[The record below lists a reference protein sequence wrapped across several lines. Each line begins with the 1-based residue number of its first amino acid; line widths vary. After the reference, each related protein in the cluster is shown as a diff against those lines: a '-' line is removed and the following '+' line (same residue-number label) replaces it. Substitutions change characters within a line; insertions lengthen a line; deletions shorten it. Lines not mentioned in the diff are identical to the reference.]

1 MTRRRLS
8 IGVAAA
14 ATGAV
19 GLVLLAHPPA
29 GAVDVWGNVGP
40 ASQLPPGALADAYPL
55 GNYALDHHFNAV
67 EAGVFSGV
75 DVSGIAPTVA
85 WLLAN
90 LIWQLTALLANAVI
104 TLFTFAFSLDL
115 VNGSKATGGAGALG
129 PVSDAVRSIYRDVFG
144 EPWLTVAVLLAG
156 MWSMWQA
163 LVRRRYTETAGA
175 LALSLLYI
183 VIALAFVTQP
193 ERTIGQASRWT
204 NEISTAFLSLTAD
217 GQVGEAQRAKQ
228 DASDHLFELLVYRPW
243 VVLQFGGT
251 EHCVRNAGSDD
262 PTDVPVRPLSTDPDR
277 DARLA
282 RQLARSQQVEAD
294 DGKVCVNNRLKYAPH
309 FLRFEPGSDQRN
321 AQYEALKDGD
331 SGKLPDEDPGKGDG
345 TYRLGPI
352 DKPAAEAMGKSAQY
366 QRLGIAVVIFAG
378 ELGVYLLLGALAVSV
393 IVAQVLVLLLL
404 AFAPVA
410 LVIGTFPGR
419 GHQFFLDWLARLA
432 SFLLRKALY
441 SLILAIL
448 LAVSAALQA
457 ATSNLG
463 WLMAFG
469 LQAVFFWAVFLNRK
483 QLTGQLSTT
492 LTGTTGHRDEAR
504 LLAGVG
510 AAYVT
515 RRALRRAVGR
525 IAKATGPTGR
535 DGHRAPPRPSH
546 APTAPR
552 EASALPPLAPAASD
566 TTDTPGDQ
574 TAGDA
579 PARGADRAPGDHAA
593 ATERSPRRDA
603 EPDPG
608 PARVE
613 RHDSGAD
620 AAGPGRD
627 RSAGRPAA
635 SDPTT
640 GSSSRSVPSSLQGE
654 PRRSTG
660 PAHADPVDPPRAARR
675 AASDPNEQAAARAG
689 TARPASRDLAST
701 TPESARPEARR
712 PASENALIASLRAD
726 ARRLHRDAARVHRD
740 AQQLADAAAPDPRP
754 HTLPAPPPRPRT
766 TRTRGSQ
773 R

>member
-1 MTRRRLS
+1 MSRRRRLA
-8 IGVAAA
+8 IGVATA
-14 ATGAV
+14 ATGAA
-19 GLVLLAHPPA
+19 GLVLFAHPPA

-40 ASQLPPGALADAYPL
+40 ASQLPAGALADAYPL
-55 GNYALDHHFNAV
+55 GNYALDHHFDAV

-90 LIWQLTALLANAVI
+90 LLWQLTALLANAVI

-115 VNGSKATGGAGALG
+115 VNGSATTGGAGALG

-144 EPWLTVAVLLAG
+144 QAWLTVAVLLAG

-243 VVLQFGGT
+243 VVLQFGGL
-251 EHCVRNAGSDD
+251 EHCVRNGGSDD
-262 PTDVPVRPLSTDPDR
+262 PTDVPVRPLSSDPER
-277 DARLA
+277 DSQLA
-282 RQLARSQQVEAD
+282 RQLARNPQIEAD
-294 DGKVCVNNRLKYAPH
+294 DGKVCINNRLKYAPH

-331 SGKLPDEDPGKGDG
+331 SGKLPDEDPGKADG
-345 TYRLGPI
+345 TYRLGPV

-366 QRLGIAVVIFAG
+366 QRLGLAVVVFAG

-419 GHQFFLDWLARLA
+419 GHQFFLDWLTRLA
-432 SFLLRKALY
+432 TFLLKKAIY
-441 SLILAIL
+441 SLILAVL
-448 LAVSAALQA
+448 LAVSAALQS

-483 QLTGQLSTT
+483 QLAGQLGSTV
-492 LTGTTGHRDEAR
+492 TGTSGHRDEAR
-504 LLAGVG
+504 LFAGLG
-510 AAYVT
+510 AAYVAG
-515 RRALRRAVGR
+515 RALRRTFRGIANAAGAARSIPSGRSAAPSPARAASAVVSTLPSAPPMQARPSDPTDRGQRDERAPESRPDAPPDADATHEERRLARPGR
-525 IAKATGPTGR
+525 IGNATAADAHEPVTPRDAATASSPVPGARRATTGE
-535 DGHRAPPRPSH
+535 RPDDD
-546 APTAPR
+546 R
-552 EASALPPLAPAASD
+552 EPIGSPEQAAS
-566 TTDTPGDQ
+566 GD
-574 TAGDA
+574 
-579 PARGADRAPGDHAA
+579 GAERASRSRP
-593 ATERSPRRDA
+593 RSPRRD
-603 EPDPG
+603 EVVDER
-608 PARVE
+608 ARHRRRPQE
-613 RHDSGAD
+613 GGES
-620 AAGPGRD
+620 
-627 RSAGRPAA
+627 PAA
-635 SDPTT
+635 SPGSTASRPAQPTP
-640 GSSSRSVPSSLQGE
+640 SPLLSSL
-654 PRRSTG
+654 
-660 PAHADPVDPPRAARR
+660 
-675 AASDPNEQAAARAG
+675 
-689 TARPASRDLAST
+689 RD
-701 TPESARPEARR
+701 
-712 PASENALIASLRAD
+712 D
-726 ARRLHRDAARVHRD
+726 ARRLHRDATRIHRD
-740 AQQLADAAAPDPRP
+740 AQQLGEAAQDPRP
-754 HTLPAPPPRPRT
+754 GALPDLQSQTSRVRRPS
-766 TRTRGSQ
+766 GSGA